1 MNAVL
6 SIELE
11 VLEPVRVGSADDLL
25 ALHPSQIR
33 WISIRLTAEEHEDSE
48 AAVFN
53 AQTSDSRVAIRAL
66 VSLAER
72 SQPGGTKVLVWFQ
85 GRSESFTIASATNE
99 NQHG

>member
-11 VLEPVRVGSADDLL
+11 VLEPARVSSAEDLL

-33 WISIRLTAEEHEDSE
+33 WVSIRLAAEGDQD
-48 AAVFN
+48 AAVFS
-53 AQTSDSRVAIRAL
+53 AQSSDSRTAIRAL

-72 SQPGGTKVLVWFQ
+72 SQPDGTRVAVWFQ
-85 GRSESFTIASATNE
+85 GRSESFTISSATNV

>member
-33 WISIRLTAEEHEDSE
+33 WIAIRLTTDDEGAE
-48 AAVFN
+48 AVFN
-53 AQTSDSRVAIRAL
+53 AQTSDSRTAIQAL
-66 VSLAER
+66 VSLAQR
-72 SQPGGTKVLVWFQ
+72 SQPDGTTVVVWFQ
-85 GRSESFTIASATNE
+85 GRSESFTISTATNV